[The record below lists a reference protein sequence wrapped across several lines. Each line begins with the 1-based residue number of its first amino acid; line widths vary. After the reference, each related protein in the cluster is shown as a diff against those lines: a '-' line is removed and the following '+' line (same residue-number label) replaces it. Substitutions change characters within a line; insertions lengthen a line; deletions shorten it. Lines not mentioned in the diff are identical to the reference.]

1 MKNLGIMLLGLVA
14 AFPLYAQDPGADA
27 SAPPPEAPPAEAAP
41 AEATPTESAP
51 AEATAEAPPAEAPP
65 AEVVS
70 TEPAPT
76 DAAATEAAAPA
87 EPAPAEAAP
96 ADVTATTE
104 APPADSTAEA
114 PPADSTAEAPASE
127 PTPVEAP
134 VEEASSE
141 PAEEESPLILYVG
154 ADYGSVTVSISNLRS
169 FPVTDTESTIYKGR
183 VGMRISEAIGIEAHY
198 GKGQE
203 DEDLPN
209 AAQIDH
215 YFGIYIV
222 PTGTLLDVVEFGF
235 PLGFAWTR
243 ISSNNE
249 KEALDGVS
257 YGMNMEF
264 PIKLFVDSSP
274 DVRLGGGGMVYQQNN
289 SARTYGWH
297 VGVRYDFAI

>member
-27 SAPPPEAPPAEAAP
+27 SAPPAEATP
-41 AEATPTESAP
+41 AEATP
-51 AEATAEAPPAEAPP
+51 AETPPAESPP
-65 AEVVS
+65 AEVVP

-76 DAAATEAAAPA
+76 DAAATEA
-87 EPAPAEAAP
+87 
-96 ADVTATTE
+96 
-104 APPADSTAEA
+104 PPADATAEA
-114 PPADSTAEAPASE
+114 PSE
-127 PTPVEAP
+127 PAPVEAP
-134 VEEASSE
+134 AEEASSE

-169 FPVTDTESTIYKGR
+169 FPVTDTESMIYKGR
-183 VGMRISEAIGIEAHY
+183 VGMRISDAIGVEAHY

-209 AAQIDH
+209 AAQLDH

-235 PLGFAWTR
+235 PLGFAWAKVR
-243 ISSNNE
+243 SNNE
-249 KEALDGVS
+249 REALDGVS

-264 PIKLFVDSSP
+264 PIKLFLDTSP
-274 DVRLGGGGMVYQQNN
+274 DIRFGGGGMVYQQNN

-297 VGVRYDFAI
+297 VGIRYDFAI